1 MKMFKLKV
9 LLTNEG
15 GLNLK
20 KLSVRNMTISAMFIA
35 LGIVLPFFTGQIPQI
50 GNMLL
55 PMHIP
60 VFLCG
65 LICGWRYGLA
75 VGFILPL
82 LRYVMFGMPVIYP
95 TGIAMAFELGTYG
108 LVSGMMYK
116 GSKWRCILS
125 LYRSIIAAMITGR
138 VVWGIAEIILLGI
151 NGNAFTAE
159 MFIAGAFLNAV
170 PGIILQLVVIPAV
183 MLALNKT
190 GLVPFNNVKREGAN
204 VNVR

>member
-1 MKMFKLKV
+1 MK
-9 LLTNEG
+9 NI
-15 GLNLK
+15 
-20 KLSVRNMTISAMFIA
+20 SVRNMTISAMFIA

-50 GNMLL
+50 ANMLL

-95 TGIAMAFELGTYG
+95 TGIAMAFELAAYG
-108 LVSGMMYK
+108 FVSGFMYK
-116 GSKWRCILS
+116 ASKWKCVVA
-125 LYRSIIAAMITGR
+125 LYRSIIGAMIAGR

-170 PGIILQLVVIPAV
+170 PGIVLQLVILPAI
-183 MLALNKT
+183 MFALNKT
-190 GLVPFNNVKREGAN
+190 GLVPFKNATGKEDKI
-204 VNVR
+204 NVRR